1 MAAERAHNDPLGGGG
16 LRAVAGPGPS
26 IALGQSPLEPVGGAR
41 HAAREAPG
49 LNNGFQ
55 SQPRM
60 AEAGRPLGTDPTFS
74 Q

>member
-1 MAAERAHNDPLGGGG
+1 MAAERAHNDSLGGGG

-55 SQPRM
+55 S
-60 AEAGRPLGTDPTFS
+60 
-74 Q
+74 